1 MRSFLIACLVG
12 AVVATGAAYV
22 LDTYVQQP
30 VAEAFSTTG
39 TRL

>member
-12 AVVATGAAYV
+12 AVIAAGAAYL

-30 VAEAFSTTG
+30 VAEAFSTQG
-39 TRL
+39 TRI